1 MRFVWILL
9 GVLGIW
15 LVSGISYQLF
25 FQEAPLV
32 SFDQTWNQLF
42 EHEQELFPKDS
53 SDKIEWLSYAIN
65 VTPQTRSYFSWTLSG
80 FSFFFWDDIFDDVFA
95 SFAMQDSF
103 WEELSWT
110 VDLQRRTSWDVIYF
124 FPKDIVLWWSTW
136 NLELMI
142 AKDMLQNIKNKR
154 LFVQDGYDFGVFTR
168 KPDPQLLLDVLWAL
182 WWFVNGN
189 IVSWTTWE
197 SIIFPWPISFVPTFQ
212 EQMVNT
218 YAVSIDIP
226 LFDIQWTGVLLAQK
240 QRFDFDNIQVWTRY
254 VCEWSITPTHKS
266 IDCTQPSEQEKIH
279 IDLVYV
285 SSQKYKLTVTYTSF
299 DFGEMLVAWLIQQ
312 QNGIVFDGEVTVTVP
327 ESETMSMY
335 LTTNISTIP
344 YDASLVSKI
353 KDASSLF
360 SVFGVLTWGVE

>member
-1 MRFVWILL
+1 
-9 GVLGIW
+9 
-15 LVSGISYQLF
+15 
-25 FQEAPLV
+25 
-32 SFDQTWNQLF
+32 
-42 EHEQELFPKDS
+42 
-53 SDKIEWLSYAIN
+53 
-65 VTPQTRSYFSWTLSG
+65 
-80 FSFFFWDDIFDDVFA
+80 
-95 SFAMQDSF
+95 
-103 WEELSWT
+103 
-110 VDLQRRTSWDVIYF
+110 
-124 FPKDIVLWWSTW
+124 
-136 NLELMI
+136 
-142 AKDMLQNIKNKR
+142 
-154 LFVQDGYDFGVFTR
+154 
-168 KPDPQLLLDVLWAL
+168 
-182 WWFVNGN
+182 
-189 IVSWTTWE
+189 
-197 SIIFPWPISFVPTFQ
+197 
-212 EQMVNT
+212 MVNT